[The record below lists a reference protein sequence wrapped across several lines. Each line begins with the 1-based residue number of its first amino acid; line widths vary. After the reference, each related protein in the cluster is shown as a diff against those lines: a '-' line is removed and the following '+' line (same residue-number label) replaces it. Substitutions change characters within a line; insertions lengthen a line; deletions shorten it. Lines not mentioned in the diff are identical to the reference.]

1 MFAPFQVLLFGFNLS
16 FVILISSF
24 TQHHGMH
31 RMRNA
36 QLAPPQTNSSWPI
49 IIGVCICLA
58 ALTWVVFGQTLWH
71 DFVNYDDPRY
81 VYENTR
87 ITSGLSISGI
97 AWAFTHIHS
106 MNWHPLTTIS
116 HMLDCQLYGLR
127 AGWHHFTNVLLHTF
141 AAILLFLALQQM
153 TGGPGRTGS
162 IWRSAFV
169 AAVFAIHPLRVESV
183 AWIAERKDVLSGVF
197 FMLTLLAYV
206 HYVRAPSIGRYLLV
220 AVGFAFGLMSKP
232 MLVTLPFVLLLLDYW
247 PLSRLGD
254 VGSGKPA
261 AREQVLSGHWSVVSG
276 QFLKLVVEKIPLL
289 TLSAVSS
296 VVTFLAQKGVVGET
310 EQLPVLARINNAV
323 VSYVLYI
330 WQMLWPVNLA
340 VFYPH
345 PENQLAL
352 WEVLLSLL
360 LLLGITATA
369 IVLRKTRPYFIMG
382 WLWYLGM
389 LVPVI
394 GLVQVGWQ
402 GRADRYTY
410 LPQVGLYI
418 AATWAVT
425 DLTALYRHQ
434 RATLTTAAIVLIA
447 ALSSCAWVQTSYWR
461 DSETLFRHVLAVTT
475 NNDVAENNLGIVFL
489 GQGKLDEAI
498 SLLQSAVDRRPDNSP
513 AHENLAKALLQKG
526 QVADAL
532 THYRK
537 LLDLQ
542 PDNMEVHNIV
552 GTVLVQQGRVEEGV
566 EEWQKV
572 LSVEPNNGNAMSNL
586 AWIFA
591 TSPDESLR
599 NGAKAVQLAE
609 QAMRVSRGRISI
621 LFRTLAAA
629 YAENGRFVDAIR
641 AAQRGVELA
650 NSQGNS
656 GLATELQ
663 ANIALYQEQQP
674 LRDPS
679 LTNGS
684 SSPNRE

>member
-1 MFAPFQVLLFGFNLS
+1 MCLPRSTYRVVSFGFLSSFIIRSLS
-16 FVILISSF
+16 FL
-24 TQHHGMH
+24 QGQGMH
-31 RMRNA
+31 RIRNA
-36 QLAPPQTNSSWPI
+36 QLALPRTNRSWL
-49 IIGVCICLA
+49 IIGVCLFLA
-58 ALTWVVFGQTLWH
+58 VLTWAVFGRTFWH
-71 DFVNYDDPRY
+71 DFINYDDPRY
-81 VYENTR
+81 VYENTK
-87 ITSGLSISGI
+87 IISGLSFSGI
-97 AWAFTHIHS
+97 AWAFSHIHS

-116 HMLDCQLYGLR
+116 HMLDCQLYGLN
-127 AGWHHFTNVLLHTF
+127 AGWHHFTNVLLHTL

-153 TGGPGRTGS
+153 TGAL
-162 IWRSAFV
+162 WRSAFV

-183 AWIAERKDVLSGVF
+183 AWIAERKDVLSGVC

-206 HYVRAPSIGRYLLV
+206 YYTRAPSLRRYLVV
-220 AVGFAFGLMSKP
+220 ALMFVLGLMSKP
-232 MLVTLPFVLLLLDYW
+232 MLVTLPLVLLVLDYW
-247 PLSRLGD
+247 PLCRIGAQTSDGRRQLLM
-254 VGSGKPA
+254 P
-261 AREQVLSGHWSVVSG
+261 VL
-276 QFLKLVVEKIPLL
+276 EKIPLIA
-289 TLSAVSS
+289 LSAASS
-296 VVTFLAQKGVVGET
+296 VATFLVQKNAVGWT
-310 EQLPVLARINNAV
+310 EDLPILERINNAV

-330 WQMLWPVNLA
+330 WQMFWPVDLA

-345 PENQLAL
+345 PENRLP
-352 WEVLLSLL
+352 VLEIVSCLL
-360 LLLGITATA
+360 LLICITVTA
-369 IVLRKTRPYFIMG
+369 IALRKQQPFLLTG

-410 LPQVGLYI
+410 LPQIGLYI

-434 RATLTTAAIVLIA
+434 RATLSTAAVLVIG
-447 ALSSCAWVQTSYWR
+447 ALSLCAWVQTSYWR
-461 DSETLFRHVLAVTT
+461 DSETLFRHALAVTT

-489 GQGKLDEAI
+489 GQGKVDEAI
-498 SLLQSAVDRRPDNSP
+498 SLLQAAVDLRSDNSP

-532 THYRK
+532 VHYRK
-537 LLDLQ
+537 LLELQ

-552 GTVLVQQGRVEEGV
+552 GTVLVQQSRVQEGV

-572 LSVEPNNGNAMSNL
+572 LSVEPDNGNAMSNL
-586 AWIFA
+586 AWVFA
-591 TSPDESLR
+591 TSPDQSIR

-609 QAMRVSRGRISI
+609 QAVRISGGRIAI

-629 YAENGRFVDAIR
+629 YAENGRFGDAIQT
-641 AAQRGVELA
+641 AQRGIELA

-656 GLATELQ
+656 SLATELQ
-663 ANIALYQEQQP
+663 GNIALYQEQQP

-684 SSPNRE
+684 SSP